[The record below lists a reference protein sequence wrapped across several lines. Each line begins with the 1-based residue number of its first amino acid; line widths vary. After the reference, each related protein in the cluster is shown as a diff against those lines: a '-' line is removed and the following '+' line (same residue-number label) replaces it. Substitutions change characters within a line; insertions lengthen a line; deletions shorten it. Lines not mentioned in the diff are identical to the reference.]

1 MSVKVGIVVPNYS
14 HERFSIGGMAS
25 LSFED
30 FVRLFRRL
38 RFSTTQTTSF

>member
-1 MSVKVGIVVPNYS
+1 MSVKLDIVVLNYS

-30 FVRLFRRL
+30 FVKLFRPFH
-38 RFSTTQTTSF
+38 FSTTQTTSF